1 MSPSVP
7 PAVPAPPAA
16 LGKLDIAAP
25 GFFLRADY
33 DELLAWLRANDPVHR
48 SANGMVLVSRYDDIR
63 DISRQPERF
72 TSRRGALINDPL
84 RAAEPNDASGSLLHL
99 DPPIHADYR
108 KLLNREFTPRAV
120 ARMESAVRA
129 AVTKAFDALA
139 VDATDG
145 AIVDYVDSVASAVP
159 VAVIADLLGMTDH
172 DPAQLRRWSDATIEV
187 SDNPSAEVLEAVTE
201 FAVFLDGHVRQRFA
215 AAGGESPG
223 DDLLSLLATSHVGD
237 VPLTP
242 AQVQMFCLTLVVA
255 GNETT
260 RSLLS
265 GGALALAEHPEQRAR
280 LVAGLDEPAG
290 AQLLTAA
297 VEECL
302 RWTTPIQAFCRTVM
316 RAGEISGVPVAANDY
331 LVLLYASGNRDESV
345 FGPTADRFDVT
356 RPASPAHLAF
366 GFGEHLCL
374 GASLARM
381 EARMVLEEL
390 LRRHPTYEVVGEVDE
405 RSYVPSTLTRSLA
418 TLPLRLG

>member
-1 MSPSVP
+1 MTSTPL
-7 PAVPAPPAA
+7 A
-16 LGKLDIAAP
+16 LRDLDVAAP
-25 GFFLRADY
+25 GFFLRDDY
-33 DELLAWLRANDPVHR
+33 DELLGWLRANDPVHR
-48 SANGMVLVSRYDDIR
+48 SANGMVLISRYDDIR
-63 DISRQPERF
+63 DISRRPEAF

-120 ARMESAVRA
+120 ARMEQAVRA
-129 AVTKAFDALA
+129 AVTRAFDAA
-139 VDATDG
+139 EAAAGPAGEIDFVDA
-145 AIVDYVDSVASAVP
+145 IASPVP

-172 DPAQLRRWSDATIEV
+172 DPAVLRRWSDATIEV
-187 SDNPSAEVLEAVTE
+187 SDNPTAEVIEAVTE
-201 FAVFLDGHVRQRFA
+201 FAVFLDGHVRQRFR
-215 AAGGESPG
+215 SPG
-223 DDLLSLLATSHVGD
+223 DDLLSLLATSQVGD

-265 GGALALAEHPEQRAR
+265 GGALALWEHPDQRAQ
-280 LVAGLDEPAG
+280 LVARLADPARIND
-290 AQLLTAA
+290 A

-302 RWTTPIQAFCRTVM
+302 RWTTPIQAFCRTAVTDGVI
-316 RAGEISGVPVAANDY
+316 AGSPVAAGDY

-356 RPASPAHLAF
+356 RAASPAHLAF

-390 LRRHPTYEVVGEVDE
+390 LRRHPTYEVVGDPA
-405 RSYVPSTLTRSLA
+405 YVPSTLTRSLA
-418 TLPLRLG
+418 TLRLRLR